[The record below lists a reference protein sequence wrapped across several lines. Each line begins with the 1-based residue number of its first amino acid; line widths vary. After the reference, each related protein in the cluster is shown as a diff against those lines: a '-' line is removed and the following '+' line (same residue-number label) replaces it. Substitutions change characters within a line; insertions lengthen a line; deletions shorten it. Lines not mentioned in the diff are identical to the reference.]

1 MRRLALLLAALLAA
15 PAPAS
20 SPAQETAPLRALA
33 AHEQLEFSG
42 VGRLDFGDGY
52 CTATL
57 FDSRHALTAAH
68 CLYDRR
74 GNRRPA
80 AQLWFRAGFRG
91 AGEQA
96 IRQVSRAAAHPD
108 YRWNG
113 PRASLR
119 EIAADVALLELD
131 QPLLESEF
139 PGYGPAA
146 LPGPGGAVALLSYG
160 SGRDRV
166 LSLQEPCRVLDRRGA
181 VARLDCDAAP
191 GSSGGPVLV
200 RDREGRLRLAGVV
213 SAIGGGAS
221 FAAVASETLPQLR
234 RALEA
239 DRARPRGPGPSAAGE
254 TDHTGRR
261 ISRPPPR

>member
-1 MRRLALLLAALLAA
+1 VTRLALLLAALLGAA
-15 PAPAS
+15 PAPA
-20 SPAQETAPLRALA
+20 QDTAPLRPLA

-57 FDSRHALTAAH
+57 FDRRHALTAAH

-74 GNRRPA
+74 GRLRPT

-91 AGEQA
+91 AGQQA
-96 IRQVSRAAAHPD
+96 IRQVRRAAAHPD

-113 PRASLR
+113 PRATMR

-131 QPLLESEF
+131 QPLLQSEF
-139 PGYGPAA
+139 PSYGPAA
-146 LPGPGGAVALLSYG
+146 LPAPGGAVALLSYG
-160 SGRDRV
+160 SGRDLV
-166 LSLQEPCRVLDRRGA
+166 LALQEPCRVLERRGA

-200 RDREGRLRLAGVV
+200 RDAEGGLRLAGVV
-213 SAIGGGAS
+213 SAVGGGAS
-221 FAAVASETLPQLR
+221 FAAVASETLPRLR
-234 RALEA
+234 EALEA
-239 DRARPRGPGPSAAGE
+239 DRPRVRRVRPGAPAG

-261 ISRPPPR
+261 ISRPPPQ